1 MRDADALSVRLPLRS
16 EEGFGLIEL
25 LIAMVILNVGLLA
38 LVAAFQSGATA
49 LKRASRI
56 SNAATLAESQM
67 ELYRALPYT
76 QLVLDTGAVA
86 ATDNTYRCDPSL
98 GASCPNTT
106 SSLITATCTT
116 PLQDS
121 CVPTRVVS
129 GPDQYTYRIDS
140 YIVAYT
146 VPPSGGISAREQ
158 RRIAIIVRDAAQP
171 TRVLAREVSTF
182 DKSTAG

>member
-1 MRDADALSVRLPLRS
+1 VRVSLRAD
-16 EEGFGLIEL
+16 EGFGLIEL
-25 LIAMVILNVGLLA
+25 LIAMVVLNVGLLA
-38 LVAAFQSGATA
+38 LVAAFQSGSTA

-56 SNAATLAESQM
+56 SNASTVAESQM

-76 QLVLDTGAVA
+76 QLVLDAGAVG

-98 GASCPNTT
+98 GSSCPNTT
-106 SSLITATCTT
+106 TSLVTATCTT

-121 CVPTRVVS
+121 CLPTRIVN
-129 GPDQYTYRIDS
+129 GPDQYRYRIDS

-146 VPPSGGISAREQ
+146 LAPSGGISAREQ
-158 RRIAIIVRDAAQP
+158 RKIAVVVRDAAQP
-171 TRVLAREVSTF
+171 TRVLAREISTF

>member
-1 MRDADALSVRLPLRS
+1 
-16 EEGFGLIEL
+16 
-25 LIAMVILNVGLLA
+25 MVMLNVGLLA

-56 SNAATLAESQM
+56 SNASTLAESQM

-76 QLVLDTGAVA
+76 QLVLDTGAVGS
-86 ATDNTYRCDPSL
+86 TDTTYRCDPSL
-98 GASCPNTT
+98 GSSCPNTT
-106 SSLITATCTT
+106 TSLITATCTT

-121 CVPTRVVS
+121 CVPSRTVN
-129 GPDQYTYRIDS
+129 GPDQYRYRVDS

-146 VPPSGGISAREQ
+146 LTPSGGISAREQ
-158 RRIAIIVRDAAQP
+158 RKIAVVVRDAAQP
-171 TRVLAREVSTF
+171 TKVLAREVSTF